1 MKPKLIMGKQ
11 IQTSSLFSL
20 KEQYLQT
27 HNDRGRL
34 YTICALPEAQQ
45 RKCTYNN
52 MHMSERMKFT
62 EENGLPIVQSYT
74 GAVDFQ
80 VYPFTERNKHTSENS
95 ALHFFL
101 DDYKFNSAI
110 TRNLEPTTRS
120 VINYDY
126 MFAPDCSLYVDAS
139 KQVNLQALYHSRF
152 AAAYWQSWG
161 LNIIPVASWG
171 DVKSLSYCFEGLP
184 QHSVIAVSGTG
195 HNHRK
200 GAKVLWNYAVNTLI
214 ERLEP
219 TTLIVY
225 GGNEEDTF
233 GLPVDVKFIP
243 DFIHRKFRNDAS
255 TTNQHTLA

>member
-11 IQTSSLFSL
+11 SQTSSLFSL

-34 YTICALPEAQQ
+34 YTICALSEAQQ

-52 MHMSERMKFT
+52 MHMSVRMKFT

-161 LNIIPVASWG
+161 INVIPVASWG
-171 DVKSLSYCFEGLP
+171 GVKSLSYCFEGLP

>member
-1 MKPKLIMGKQ
+1 MKNNFMMGKQ
-11 IQTSSLFSL
+11 NQTSSLFSL

-34 YTICALPEAQQ
+34 YAICALSEAQQ
-45 RKCTYNN
+45 RKLTYNN
-52 MHMSERMKFT
+52 MHMSVRMKFT
-62 EENGLPIVQSYT
+62 EGNGIPIIQSYT

-80 VYPFTERNKHTSENS
+80 VCPYTERNKHARENT
-95 ALHFFL
+95 ALHFFQ
-101 DDYKFNSAI
+101 DDYKFYSAI
-110 TRNLEPTTRS
+110 TRNLETTTRS
-120 VINYDY
+120 IINYGY
-126 MFAPDCSLYVDAS
+126 VFAPDCSLYVDMP
-139 KQVNLQALYHSRF
+139 KQVNLQAIYHSRF

-161 LNIIPVASWG
+161 VNVIPVASWG

-184 QHSVIAVSGTG
+184 QHSVIAVCGTG

-200 GAKVLWNYAVNTLI
+200 GAKVLWDYAVRNLI
-214 ERLEP
+214 EQLEP

-225 GGNEEDTF
+225 GGNEEDSF
-233 GLPVDVKFIP
+233 GLPVDVRFIP

>member
-11 IQTSSLFSL
+11 SQTSSLFSL

-34 YTICALPEAQQ
+34 YTICALSEAQQ

-52 MHMSERMKFT
+52 MHMSVRMKFT

-161 LNIIPVASWG
+161 LNVIPVASWG
-171 DVKSLSYCFEGLP
+171 GVKSLSYSFEGLP

-200 GAKVLWNYAVNTLI
+200 GAKVLWNYAVKTLI
-214 ERLEP
+214 EKLEP